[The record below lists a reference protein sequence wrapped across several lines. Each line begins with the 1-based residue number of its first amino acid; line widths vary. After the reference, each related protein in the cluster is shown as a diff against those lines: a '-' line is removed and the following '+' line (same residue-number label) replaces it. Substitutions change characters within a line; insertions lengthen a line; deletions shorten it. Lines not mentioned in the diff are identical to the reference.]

1 MTNMERNSVFVQG
14 VNEGIKTGSLNSID
28 EINSLAS
35 IDISQSLARIADS
48 LEKLVSEQNW
58 RDQNANG

>member
-1 MTNMERNSVFVQG
+1 MTNIERNSVFVQG
-14 VNEGIKTGSLNSID
+14 VNEGIKTGSLISID

-48 LEKLVSEQNW
+48 LEKLLADRKSVV
-58 RDQNANG
+58 

>member
-1 MTNMERNSVFVQG
+1 MTKSP
-14 VNEGIKTGSLNSID
+14 NEGIKTGSLISID

-48 LEKLVSEQNW
+48 LEKLVSEQNG
-58 RDQNANG
+58 RDQIANG